1 MFHIVLVMEGRVDK
15 LKGKYNQ
22 KLDDIE
28 VLRGE
33 AVDIMSVL
41 QNLYG
46 ELNDLKDYQL
56 ELTRKKLTRIF
67 SHFS

>member
-1 MFHIVLVMEGRVDK
+1 MEGRVDK
-15 LKGKYNQ
+15 LKRKYNQ

-56 ELTRKKLTRIF
+56 ELTRKKLTRNF
-67 SHFS
+67 FHFL